1 MLRFGAALSLPTR
14 KFYCALCP
22 IYYCDNCEIS
32 MTALFYQVHS
42 IPQLP
47 GLAAEQRVGL
57 QPAELAGRVQQPAVH
72 AAPGAGRLHPPRLRR
87 HLHQQLRGDP
97 ERAARNAVHHT
108 HQRQEQLH
116 SGGQ

>member
-1 MLRFGAALSLPTR
+1 
-14 KFYCALCP
+14 
-22 IYYCDNCEIS
+22 

-47 GLAAEQRVGL
+47 CLAAEQRVGL
-57 QPAELAGRVQQPAVH
+57 QPAELAGRVLQPAVH

-97 ERAARNAVHHT
+97 ERAARDAVHHT